1 MRGACRNSITGK
13 REAFTG
19 SASALRK
26 GDKGRQG
33 HEDKGGQQ
41 EEHRAIGT
49 NHAASHAFYQSLKH
63 GSNPDLMAAEMGPT
77 T

>member
-1 MRGACRNSITGK
+1 MGK

-33 HEDKGGQQ
+33 HENKCGQQ
-41 EEHRAIGT
+41 EEPRAIGT
-49 NHAASHAFYQSLKH
+49 NHAASHASYQALKR
-63 GSNPDLMAAEMGPT
+63 GSNPDLHRAEMGPRR
-77 T
+77 